1 MQCGSSG
8 RPCQPGD
15 YVYIEWCRST
25 LRQQWNSVG
34 ETLRPVSNP
43 NLCMTVSG
51 YNTNRPL
58 RLYECKDDYNKQ
70 QFDGFKSVGK
80 FELFPEG
87 DDVNC
92 LSQQHHPSSYEGVY
106 PENCALSRRYQTSS
120 WVVF

>member
-1 MQCGSSG
+1 
-8 RPCQPGD
+8 
-15 YVYIEWCRST
+15 
-25 LRQQWNSVG
+25 
-34 ETLRPVSNP
+34 
-43 NLCMTVSG
+43 MTVSG

-80 FELFPEG
+80 FELFPKG

-106 PENCALSRRYQTSS
+106 PEN
-120 WVVF
+120 